1 MPDIAQI
8 ISGGLANPWL
18 YLPAAMLLGA
28 LHALEPGHSKS
39 LMAGFIIAIRGTA
52 WQAALLGL
60 SAAIGHTLVVWLLV
74 LVALWIGSEHIEEKA
89 YPWLVLVSGLMIL
102 AIALRLFWSLW
113 SRAGHGQDHQHA
125 QDHDHDHAHHPHDAS
140 CGHSHESPAALQAR
154 FAGRPVRNWEVAWF
168 GLTGGLLP
176 CPSAIAVRRGHGW
189 RFQHRACRHTRC
201 GWPGSSLG
209 CEKGQRDIPLRT
221 LGGGPAAPLRDPHRP
236 DGAWRDLA
244 CADAVAAVTVQRGR
258 AATNALKASPRFS
271 KLAN

>member
-8 ISGGLANPWL
+8 ISGSLANPWL

-39 LMAGFIIAIRGTA
+39 LMAGFIIAIRGTP
-52 WQAALLGL
+52 WQAALLGV

-74 LVALWIGSEHIEEKA
+74 LIALWIGSEHIEAQA

-102 AIALRLFWSLW
+102 AIALRLFWVLW
-113 SRAGHGQDHQHA
+113 SGAGHDHH
-125 QDHDHDHAHHPHDAS
+125 HHHAHTHDDHSHHHHDGS

-176 CPSAIAVRRGHGW
+176 CPSAIAVLL
-189 RFQHRACRHTRC
+189 A
-201 GWPGSSLG
+201 SLKLKQIG
-209 CEKGQRDIPLRT
+209 
-221 LGGGPAAPLRDPHRP
+221 LGAAMV
-236 DGAWRDLA
+236 GAFSIGL
-244 CADAVAAVTVQRGR
+244 
-258 AATNALKASPRFS
+258 AATLVAVGLAAAWGVKKASGTSYFERWATILPLLSITLIGLMGLGVTWHALMLLRS
-271 KLAN
+271 

>member
-176 CPSAIAVRRGHGW
+176 CPSAIAVLLASLKLQKIGLGAAMVGAFSIGLAATLVAVGLAAAW
-189 RFQHRACRHTRC
+189 GVKKASGTSRFER
-201 GWPGSSLG
+201 W
-209 CEKGQRDIPLRT
+209 
-221 LGGGPAAPLRDPHRP
+221 
-236 DGAWRDLA
+236 
-244 CADAVAAVTVQRGR
+244 AAVLPLLSVTLIGLMGLGVTWHALMLLQR
-258 AATNALKASPRFS
+258 
-271 KLAN
+271 